1 MRISGLIIAA
11 GLSGRMNSFKPIL
24 KIKDQTLVQI
34 ISEKL
39 LHICDNV
46 LIVTGYN
53 AELVEAV
60 FEKPDKIKFVYNEN
74 FTKGMFT
81 SLKKG
86 IENLVNSDW
95 VVYHFVDQPTLPEI
109 FYKEFVQRINSD
121 YNWIQPSYKG
131 KKGHP
136 ILIAK
141 DIFAKIIE
149 SSDESSLKEV
159 SKNPEVRKLIW
170 DCDYQEVLEDIDTSE
185 DFNKIV
191 MQGRNLQ

>member
-24 KIKDQTLVQI
+24 KIKDQPLVQI

-39 LHICDNV
+39 LYICNNV
-46 LIVTGYN
+46 VIVTGYN
-53 AELVEAV
+53 AELVEAA
-60 FEKPDKIKFVYNEN
+60 FEKSDKIKFVYNEN
-74 FTKGMFT
+74 FAKGMFT

-86 IENLVNSDW
+86 IENLVDSDW
-95 VVYHFVDQPTLPEI
+95 VIYHFVDQPTLPEI

-131 KKGHP
+131 TKGHP

-159 SKNPEVRKLIW
+159 SKNPVVRKLIW

-191 MQGRNLQ
+191 MQRRNLQ